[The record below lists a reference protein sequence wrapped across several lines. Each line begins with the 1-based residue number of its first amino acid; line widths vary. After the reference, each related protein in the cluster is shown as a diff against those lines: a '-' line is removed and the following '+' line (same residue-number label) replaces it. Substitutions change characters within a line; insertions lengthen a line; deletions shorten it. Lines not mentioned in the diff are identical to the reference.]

1 MKLAPPSLARPFA
14 GVRPTRSQT
23 PIIFTNSNNTLI
35 SGQDHLLLIKF
46 SHNSLES
53 FHSAEES
60 SFL

>member
-1 MKLAPPSLARPFA
+1 MKLAPPSLARPFCRSQA
-14 GVRPTRSQT
+14 TRSQT

-46 SHNSLES
+46 SHNSLDS
-53 FHSAEES
+53 FQSAAES